1 MKKII
6 CLFIFLSLLGCLKSE
21 KEVEKETSEGFE
33 VLSVFF
39 SETEDYN
46 EVLLN
51 MKVKWVGKEKGAPR
65 CDIYFPPQEGLE
77 MGIGPIENG
86 PSIVESLYQEGSEVK
101 TAILKEF
108 IARSFYP
115 DYIAPEFGKSYYA
128 QIKFYW
134 PSLNETYE
142 WQGNVGWSE

>member
-1 MKKII
+1 MKKI
-6 CLFIFLSLLGCLKSE
+6 LSMLIFFSFAMLGCLKSE
-21 KEVEKETSEGFE
+21 KEAKETDKFE

-39 SETEDYN
+39 RETENPN

-86 PSIVESLYQEGSEVK
+86 PAIVEPLYQEGSEVK
-101 TAILKEF
+101 EAILKEF

-115 DYIAPEFGKSYYA
+115 NYVAPEFGKSYFGR
-128 QIKFYW
+128 IKFYW

-142 WQGNVGWSE
+142 WEGNIGWIS